1 MIKAHEKQLDLR
13 LPRIGVIRKGGEMTR
28 GAKPSD
34 TRPGRDLEYFRL
46 DRAETAVVAAW
57 HEALGDQ
64 PKAISGILPYADPAE
79 CLSIWDEL
87 WNGKRLMWRGDGE
100 RLHVKLDGDAYVRYA
115 PGEGPAQPL
124 AAGEKVGKDKVTRNS
139 RLRLLL
145 PQLRI
150 AGIFEVM
157 SSSSIDADE
166 LWANLMWIKSTV
178 ATLQGAPVTVFRSGR
193 QFNIP
198 NPKGEGTMAVTKYML
213 HLMLDGRYLDALLPS
228 PVAGLLPSAQA
239 APSLLAGDIVDD
251 APDVDDGEYE
261 DAPPVDLVATQPVK
275 KAPAAP
281 APAVSTVDE
290 DVAAAT
296 AAEFI
301 GLTATLLEITE
312 AAVKE
317 RMTALGYHKIPGQ
330 PEERVKL
337 FHAVH
342 DAAVP
347 AQGDGRLGAVISP
360 SEIGRGG
367 ASYDDNL
374 WKR

>member
-28 GAKPSD
+28 GAKASD

-46 DRAETAVVAAW
+46 DRAETAVVGAW

-115 PGEGPAQPL
+115 PGEGPAQPMQ
-124 AAGEKVGKDKVTRNS
+124 AGAKVGKDKVTRNS

-198 NPKGEGTMAVTKYML
+198 NPKGEGMMAVTKHML

-228 PVAGLLPSAQA
+228 PVAGMLAPVQA
-239 APSLLAGDIVDD
+239 APALTAGDIVDD

-261 DAPPVDLVATQPVK
+261 DAPPVNP
-275 KAPAAP
+275 
-281 APAVSTVDE
+281 
-290 DVAAAT
+290 VAAFVRRVETMPGPQAVGFVNGRLTDWINYVTDNRYDPAHDTLLVTVLNDYCSAVADNDNTHSKAT
-296 AAEFI
+296 AESARAVYRENIAAAGVAQDGLFTDAED
-301 GLTATLLEITE
+301 GAPV
-312 AAVKE
+312 AAG
-317 RMTALGYHKIPGQ
+317 AF
-330 PEERVKL
+330 EE
-337 FHAVH
+337 
-342 DAAVP
+342 
-347 AQGDGRLGAVISP
+347 
-360 SEIGRGG
+360 
-367 ASYDDNL
+367 N
-374 WKR
+374 